1 MNTQSVIQVLQDNI
15 ACITA
20 HGDYIQDIVNAFRI
34 DLEDI
39 TPAQLHA
46 VFTHRIYFQQII
58 AATKIYS
65 EYGSIPRS
73 SKNVTYIHPLKIW
86 AAPKNPKVLDYPG
99 YATRTIIEHNS
110 RKITVISNQANWDA
124 SLQLKSRLAG
134 GYENVTHL
142 EIIGPVT
149 IIIQKESKP
158 GLARSDDEQTES
170 DYDDYYPESEEE
182 PNPEAEEH
190 VEAW

>member
-1 MNTQSVIQVLQDNI
+1 MDTQNAIQVLQDNI
-15 ACITA
+15 AYITA
-20 HGDYIQDIVNAFRI
+20 HGDYIQDIVNAFGV

-39 TPAQLHA
+39 KPTQLHA
-46 VFTHRIYFQQII
+46 AFTHRIYFQQVI
-58 AATKIYS
+58 AATEIYS
-65 EYGSIPRS
+65 EYGFIPRS

-86 AAPKNPKVLDYPG
+86 AAPKNPEVLDYPD
-99 YATRTIIEHNS
+99 YTTRTIIEHNS
-110 RKITVISNQANWDA
+110 RKITVISNQANWGA

-149 IIIQKESKP
+149 IIIQKEPKP
-158 GLARSDDEQTES
+158 ELARSDDEQTES
-170 DYDDYYPESEEE
+170 DYDDYPESEEE
-182 PNPEAEEH
+182 PNPEAEGY